1 MCAISPKALRAYKV
15 FRVSRGRRG
24 YKALKGTLESVAF
37 RESGAFR
44 VSGANRA
51 RMDELDHK
59 VDIALLQA
67 AVDELRRD
75 MEETEKRFEKYVEQ
89 AVFVAFRDLT
99 DLRLR
104 PLERLMTGLVGLVLA
119 TVLTAVL
126 ALVVRGVL

>member
-1 MCAISPKALRAYKV
+1 
-15 FRVSRGRRG
+15 
-24 YKALKGTLESVAF
+24 
-37 RESGAFR
+37 
-44 VSGANRA
+44 
-51 RMDELDHK
+51 MDEPDHK

-67 AVDELRRD
+67 SVDQLRMD
-75 MEETEKRFEKYVEQ
+75 MEETERRFEKYVEQ

-119 TVLTAVL
+119 TVVTALL

>member
-1 MCAISPKALRAYKV
+1 
-15 FRVSRGRRG
+15 
-24 YKALKGTLESVAF
+24 
-37 RESGAFR
+37 
-44 VSGANRA
+44 
-51 RMDELDHK
+51 MDELDDK
-59 VDIALLQA
+59 VELALLQA

-104 PLERLMTGLVGLVLA
+104 PLERLTTGLVGLILA